1 MGVHPWLQSNYL
13 HMRSLFIFLSLIG
26 VLKSEAQTPEETL
39 ARLNISL
46 PPLSQPVANYVHC
59 VRVGNIL
66 YLAGKGPQLNGEY
79 VKGKLGKDLS
89 VEQGKDAARLVA
101 LIQLAVLKQELGEL
115 FKVKRIIKAN
125 GFVNST
131 DTFTEHP
138 EVINGFSDLLELVFG
153 DKGRHARTSVGVNSL
168 PFGMA
173 VEIELIVEVE

>member
-101 LIQLAVLKQELGEL
+101 LLQLAVLKQELGEL

-173 VEIELIVEVE
+173 VEIELIVELE